1 MAAYAGESQART
13 KYVYYAEKAR
23 HDGYQ
28 QIADIFEETVKQE
41 TAHAKLW
48 IELLRNGLPETK
60 DALEDAAGGEHYE
73 WTEMYAEFASVA
85 REEGFDRI
93 AYLFEAV
100 AKIEKMHEE
109 RFRKLIDNL
118 KGNTVFSRDGDAV
131 WICSNCGHVYIGK
144 AAPQQCPV
152 CSKPQAYFQIKAEN
166 Y

>member
-23 HDGYQ
+23 QDGYQ
-28 QIADIFEETVKQE
+28 QIAEIFDETAKQE

-48 IELLRNGLPETK
+48 IEFLRNGLPETK
-60 DALEDAAGGEHYE
+60 DALEDAAGGEHFE
-73 WTEMYAEFASVA
+73 WTQMYAKFASVA

-93 AYLFEAV
+93 AFLFEAV
-100 AKIEKMHEE
+100 ADIEKMHEE
-109 RFRKLIDNL
+109 RFRKLIDNMN
-118 KGNTVFSRDGDAV
+118 GNTVFSRDDDAV

-152 CSKPQAYFQIKAEN
+152 CSKPQAYFKIKAEN